1 MISSSSKPYD
11 KNNIILMYK
20 LSHFNLMQ
28 EFCFCS
34 PVGDYLALVDTP
46 LSFLLATKSFYK
58 DLYLFYS
65 VLQMFPNSIYHILKP
80 MVYQI
85 LSQSREQGLTI
96 NFSEAFVLFDY
107 WGLYFILLFV
117 NIYFQKVPLY
127 LRFRTTLM
135 LGKHFY

>member
-1 MISSSSKPYD
+1 MISSSLKPYD

-34 PVGDYLALVDTP
+34 PVGDYLALVDIP

-85 LSQSREQGLTI
+85 PMRLVRVGNRASLLIFLKHLCYLTTEVYI
-96 NFSEAFVLFDY
+96 
-107 WGLYFILLFV
+107 LYCFLLTFI
-117 NIYFQKVPLY
+117 
-127 LRFRTTLM
+127 FRKCHCT
-135 LGKHFY
+135 